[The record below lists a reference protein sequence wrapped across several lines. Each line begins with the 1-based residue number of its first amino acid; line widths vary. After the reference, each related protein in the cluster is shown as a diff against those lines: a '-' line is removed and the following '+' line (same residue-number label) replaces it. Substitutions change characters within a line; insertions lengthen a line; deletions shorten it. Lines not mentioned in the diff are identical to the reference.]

1 MPLDELE
8 HKATPDEGTLAA
20 GEFESM
26 AGQKV
31 QLDIDD
37 APFLLDPD
45 EVPGVPAPRE
55 SQAPAT
61 AVEEKPRRNRKTLIA
76 AALIIL
82 LLAATA
88 MWFFVFRQTP
98 DIVAPPEPPV
108 VVVPT
113 PKAPAVPREFTTT
126 LEPFWVP
133 VVDGEGKSRFLVATF
148 VLSTPEDQVNQEI
161 QDKKIVLRDAI
172 FYYLRNKDYRFLLD
186 AANAETIRADLLGT
200 INNYIVRGELPNLY
214 YDGKLMR

>member
-8 HKATPDEGTLAA
+8 EKATPDEGTLAA
-20 GEFESM
+20 GEFESL

-45 EVPGVPAPRE
+45 DMPEVPATTESKPPAP
-55 SQAPAT
+55 
-61 AVEEKPRRNRKTLIA
+61 VEEKPRRNTKKLMA
-76 AALIIL
+76 AVFFIL
-82 LLAATA
+82 LLAGAA
-88 MWFFVFRQTP
+88 IWFFVFRQAP

-108 VVVPT
+108 IVVPT
-113 PKAPAVPREFTTT
+113 PKAPTIPQEFSTK
-126 LEPFWVP
+126 LAPFWIP
-133 VVDGEGKSRFLVATF
+133 LVDDEGKSRFLVATF

-161 QDKKIVLRDAI
+161 QDKLVTLRDAI
-172 FYYLRNKDYRFLLD
+172 FYYLRNKDYHFLLD

-200 INNYIVRGELPNLY
+200 INNYIVRGELHSLY
-214 YDGKLMR
+214 FDSYLLQ

>member
-8 HKATPDEGTLAA
+8 EKATPDEGTLAA
-20 GEFESM
+20 GEFESL

-45 EVPGVPAPRE
+45 DMPEVPATTESKPPAP
-55 SQAPAT
+55 
-61 AVEEKPRRNRKTLIA
+61 VEEKPRRNTKKLMA
-76 AALIIL
+76 AVFFIL
-82 LLAATA
+82 LLAGTA
-88 MWFFVFRQTP
+88 IWFFVFRQAP

-108 VVVPT
+108 IVVPT
-113 PKAPAVPREFTTT
+113 PKALTIPKEFSTK
-126 LEPFWVP
+126 LAPFWIP
-133 VVDGEGKSRFLVATF
+133 LVDDEGKSRFLVATF

-161 QDKKIVLRDAI
+161 QDKLVTLRDAI
-172 FYYLRNKDYRFLLD
+172 FYYLRNKDYHFLLD

-200 INNYIVRGELPNLY
+200 INNYIVRGELHSLY
-214 YDGKLMR
+214 FDSYLLQ

>member
-8 HKATPDEGTLAA
+8 EKATPDEGTLAA
-20 GEFESM
+20 GEFESL

-45 EVPGVPAPRE
+45 DMPEVPATTESKPPAP
-55 SQAPAT
+55 
-61 AVEEKPRRNRKTLIA
+61 VEEKPRRNTKKLMA
-76 AALIIL
+76 AVFFIL
-82 LLAATA
+82 LLAGAA
-88 MWFFVFRQTP
+88 IWFFVFRQAP

-108 VVVPT
+108 IVVPT
-113 PKAPAVPREFTTT
+113 PKAPTIPKEFNTK
-126 LEPFWVP
+126 LAPFWIP
-133 VVDGEGKSRFLVATF
+133 LVDDEGKSRFLVATF

-161 QDKKIVLRDAI
+161 QDKLVTLRDAI
-172 FYYLRNKDYRFLLD
+172 FYYLRNKDYHFLLD

-200 INNYIVRGELPNLY
+200 INNYIVRGELHSLY
-214 YDGKLMR
+214 FDSYLLQ

>member
-8 HKATPDEGTLAA
+8 EKATPDEGTLAA
-20 GEFESM
+20 GEFESL

-45 EVPGVPAPRE
+45 DMPEVPATTESKPPAP
-55 SQAPAT
+55 
-61 AVEEKPRRNRKTLIA
+61 VEEKPRRNTKKLMA
-76 AALIIL
+76 AVFFIL
-82 LLAATA
+82 LLAGAA
-88 MWFFVFRQTP
+88 IWFFVFRQAP

-108 VVVPT
+108 IVVPT
-113 PKAPAVPREFTTT
+113 PKAPTIPKEFSTK
-126 LEPFWVP
+126 LAPFWIP
-133 VVDGEGKSRFLVATF
+133 LVDDEGKSRFLVATF

-161 QDKKIVLRDAI
+161 QDKLVTLRDAI
-172 FYYLRNKDYRFLLD
+172 FYYLRNKDYHFLLD

-200 INNYIVRGELPNLY
+200 INNYIVRGELHSLY
-214 YDGKLMR
+214 FDSYLLQ